1 MNRDELNGH
10 SDCERYL
17 LMKGRILIT
26 ARAFWKSGGEAEV
39 LLNREGFETVRSPKA
54 GPYPATELIPLLQG
68 YDAVI
73 ASTDEYSFELMSACP
88 QLKIISR
95 WGVGFDSIDLAA
107 ATELGVIAST
117 TPGAMTDTVADYAFA
132 LILGIARRISE
143 SDRMMREGGWGEL
156 TGVLVCGKTLGLVG
170 FGAIARGTAKR
181 SRGFDMKVLAYDPYV
196 SKEARLEFPATEFVT
211 LDRLLEESDFVSL
224 HAAATPETKG
234 MFNAARFA
242 QMKRSAYF
250 INTSRGS
257 LVDETALME
266 ALSSG
271 SIAGAAIDVYSKEPP
286 PPDALI
292 RSAPN
297 TLLTT
302 HNAFNTAEAA
312 HSTSILAAQNVLS
325 LLKGER
331 LQAVRNQDVWESKSL
346 RLRPS

>member
-1 MNRDELNGH
+1 MN
-10 SDCERYL
+10 
-17 LMKGRILIT
+17 GRILIT
-26 ARAFWKSGGEAEV
+26 ARAFWKSGGEAEA
-39 LLNREGFETVRSPKA
+39 LLTSEGFETVRSPKA

-68 YDAVI
+68 FDAVI
-73 ASTDEYSFELMSACP
+73 ASTDEYSYELMAACP
-88 QLKIISR
+88 QLKVISR

-107 ATELGVIAST
+107 ATTLGVIAST

-132 LILGIARRISE
+132 LILGIARRITE
-143 SDRMMREGGWGEL
+143 SDRVMREGGWGEM

-181 SRGFDMKVLAYDPYV
+181 ASGFDMRVLAYDPYLAQDV
-196 SKEARLEFPATEFVT
+196 RLEFPRTEFVT
-211 LDRLLEESDFVSL
+211 LDRLLAESDFVSL

-242 QMKRSAYF
+242 QMKRTAYF

-257 LVDETALME
+257 LVDEPALIE
-266 ALSSG
+266 ALKSG
-271 SIAGAAIDVYSKEPP
+271 QVAGAAIDVYSKEPP
-286 PPDALI
+286 PPDAAI

-312 HSTSILAAQNVLS
+312 HSTSLLAAHNVLS
-325 LLKGER
+325 LLRGIRSE
-331 LQAVRNQDVWESKSL
+331 AVRNQEVWESKAL
-346 RLRPS
+346 RIYEFE

>member
-1 MNRDELNGH
+1 
-10 SDCERYL
+10 
-17 LMKGRILIT
+17 
-26 ARAFWKSGGEAEV
+26 
-39 LLNREGFETVRSPKA
+39 
-54 GPYPATELIPLLQG
+54 
-68 YDAVI
+68 
-73 ASTDEYSFELMSACP
+73 
-88 QLKIISR
+88 
-95 WGVGFDSIDLAA
+95 
-107 ATELGVIAST
+107 
-117 TPGAMTDTVADYAFA
+117 
-132 LILGIARRISE
+132 
-143 SDRMMREGGWGEL
+143 
-156 TGVLVCGKTLGLVG
+156 
-170 FGAIARGTAKR
+170 
-181 SRGFDMKVLAYDPYV
+181 MKVLAYDPYV

-257 LVDETALME
+257 LVDETALIE